1 MPQGLPRLG
10 ACDAIHGKAIVV
22 LKRFHRAPGAIA
34 EVPIGAHRAIQIPVT
49 QLTQLVLQ
57 LPHGIAL

>member
-10 ACDAIHGKAIVV
+10 ACDAIYGKAVVV
-22 LKRFHRAPGAIA
+22 LKSFHRAPGAIA
-34 EVPIGAHRAIQIPVT
+34 EVPIGAHWAIQIPVA
-49 QLTQLVLQ
+49 QLAQLMLQ